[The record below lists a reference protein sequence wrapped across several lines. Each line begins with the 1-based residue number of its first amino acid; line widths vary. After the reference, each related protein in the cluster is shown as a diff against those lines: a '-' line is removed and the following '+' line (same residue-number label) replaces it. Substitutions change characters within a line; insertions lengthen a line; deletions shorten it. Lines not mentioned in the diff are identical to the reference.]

1 MKDYI
6 KFFEEFLKKE
16 IDYDNPKNLY
26 EPVKYLLDSGGKRL
40 RPLIT
45 LFVSDLFTGNITN
58 ALSASAALE
67 IFHNFTLAHDDI
79 MDNSIMRRGKK
90 TINSKWDNNTGIL
103 SGDVM
108 LIISYEILNK
118 YDESKYILLS
128 KQLTQTS
135 RLVCEGQQ
143 NDMDFSLK
151 KDVLEADYFEM
162 IENKTAVLI
171 GCSFMFGGIV
181 SDLNTKNVNVLYEVG
196 KNLGIAF
203 QLEDDLLDCFGDEA
217 KFGKKIG
224 GDILEK
230 KKTLLYIYTQANLD
244 NNKRVE
250 FENIFFS
257 DHSKES
263 IKIDTIKSF
272 YETSGAVEYL
282 KNKVQEY
289 SEHAKKLVNQMQI
302 DATSPNELPDI
313 DSYTALMNAYI
324 EEQQSLISII
334 ESEVNEIKS
343 DVNATMPN
351 IQCSKSNEEGTVTI
365 TCLAE
370 KVHDLLIQM
379 EDYSGVSD
387 HYSSMKLSGLGSV
400 PI

>member
-1 MKDYI
+1 MTDYI
-6 KFFEEFLKKE
+6 KIFEEFLEKE
-16 IDYDNPKNLY
+16 IDYDYPNNLY

-58 ALSASAALE
+58 ALPASAALE

-79 MDNSIMRRGKK
+79 MDNSLMRRGKK

-118 YDESKYILLS
+118 YEDPKYILLS

-151 KDVLEADYFEM
+151 KDVLEDDYFKM

-181 SDLNTKNVNVLYEVG
+181 SDLNTKDINILYEAG

-203 QLEDDLLDCFGDEA
+203 QLEDDLLDCFGDQA

-224 GDILEK
+224 GDIIEQ
-230 KKTLLYIYTQANLD
+230 KKTLLFIFTQAKLNGD
-244 NNKRVE
+244 QRVE
-250 FENIFFS
+250 FENVFFS
-257 DHSKES
+257 NKIDDLEKINS
-263 IKIDTIKSF
+263 IKTFYKS
-272 YETSGAVEYL
+272 SGAIDYL
-282 KNKVQEY
+282 KNKVEQY
-289 SEHAKKLVNQMQI
+289 SANAKNLINDLQI
-302 DATSPNELPDI
+302 D
-313 DSYTALMNAYI
+313 
-324 EEQQSLISII
+324 
-334 ESEVNEIKS
+334 
-343 DVNATMPN
+343 
-351 IQCSKSNEEGTVTI
+351 
-365 TCLAE
+365 
-370 KVHDLLIQM
+370 
-379 EDYSGVSD
+379 
-387 HYSSMKLSGLGSV
+387 SGLKLKLNNFSEKLLNRE
-400 PI
+400 I

>member
-1 MKDYI
+1 MTDYI
-6 KFFEEFLKKE
+6 KIFEEFLEKE
-16 IDYDNPKNLY
+16 IDYDYPNNLY

-58 ALSASAALE
+58 ALPASAALE

-79 MDNSIMRRGKK
+79 MDNSLMRRGKK

-118 YDESKYILLS
+118 YEDPKYILLS

-151 KDVLEADYFEM
+151 KDVLEDDYFEM

-181 SDLNTKNVNVLYEVG
+181 SDLNTKDITILYEVG

-203 QLEDDLLDCFGDEA
+203 QLEDDLLDCFGDQA

-244 NNKRVE
+244 NNKTVE

-257 DHSKES
+257 DNTEES

-289 SEHAKKLVNQMQI
+289 SEHAKKLVNKMQI
-302 DATSPNELPDI
+302 DESKKL
-313 DSYTALMNAYI
+313 
-324 EEQQSLISII
+324 SLIKF
-334 ESEVNEIKS
+334 SEQLSNREI
-343 DVNATMPN
+343 
-351 IQCSKSNEEGTVTI
+351 
-365 TCLAE
+365 
-370 KVHDLLIQM
+370 
-379 EDYSGVSD
+379 
-387 HYSSMKLSGLGSV
+387 
-400 PI
+400 

>member
-1 MKDYI
+1 MTDYI
-6 KFFEEFLKKE
+6 KIFEEFLEKE
-16 IDYDNPKNLY
+16 IDYDYPNNLY

-58 ALSASAALE
+58 ALPASAALE

-79 MDNSIMRRGKK
+79 MDNSLIRRGKK

-118 YDESKYILLS
+118 YEDHKYILLS

-151 KDVLEADYFEM
+151 KDVIEDDYFEM

-181 SDLNTKNVNVLYEVG
+181 SDLNTKDITILYEVG

-203 QLEDDLLDCFGDEA
+203 QLEDDLLDCFGDQA

-224 GDILEK
+224 GDIIEQ
-230 KKTLLYIYTQANLD
+230 KKTLLFIFTQAKLNGD
-244 NNKRVE
+244 QRVE
-250 FENIFFS
+250 FENVFFS
-257 DHSKES
+257 NKIDDLEKINS
-263 IKIDTIKSF
+263 IKTF
-272 YETSGAVEYL
+272 YESSGAIDYL
-282 KNKVQEY
+282 KNKVEQY
-289 SEHAKKLVNQMQI
+289 SANAKNLINDLQI
-302 DATSPNELPDI
+302 D
-313 DSYTALMNAYI
+313 
-324 EEQQSLISII
+324 
-334 ESEVNEIKS
+334 
-343 DVNATMPN
+343 
-351 IQCSKSNEEGTVTI
+351 
-365 TCLAE
+365 
-370 KVHDLLIQM
+370 
-379 EDYSGVSD
+379 
-387 HYSSMKLSGLGSV
+387 SGLKLKLNNFSEKLLNRE
-400 PI
+400 I

>member
-1 MKDYI
+1 MTDYI
-6 KFFEEFLKKE
+6 KIFEEFLEKE
-16 IDYDNPKNLY
+16 IDYDYPNNLY

-58 ALSASAALE
+58 ALPASAALE

-79 MDNSIMRRGKK
+79 MDNSLMRRGKK

-118 YDESKYILLS
+118 YEDPKYILLS

-151 KDVLEADYFEM
+151 KDVLEDDYFEM

-181 SDLNTKNVNVLYEVG
+181 SDLNTKDITMLYEVG

-203 QLEDDLLDCFGDEA
+203 QLEDDLLDCFGDQA

-224 GDILEK
+224 GDIIEQ
-230 KKTLLYIYTQANLD
+230 KKTLLFIFTQAKLNGD
-244 NNKRVE
+244 QRVE
-250 FENIFFS
+250 FENVFFS
-257 DHSKES
+257 NKIDDLEKINS
-263 IKIDTIKSF
+263 IKTFYKS
-272 YETSGAVEYL
+272 SGAIDYL
-282 KNKVQEY
+282 KNKVEQY
-289 SEHAKKLVNQMQI
+289 SANAKNLINDLQI
-302 DATSPNELPDI
+302 D
-313 DSYTALMNAYI
+313 
-324 EEQQSLISII
+324 
-334 ESEVNEIKS
+334 
-343 DVNATMPN
+343 
-351 IQCSKSNEEGTVTI
+351 
-365 TCLAE
+365 
-370 KVHDLLIQM
+370 
-379 EDYSGVSD
+379 
-387 HYSSMKLSGLGSV
+387 SGLKLKLNNFSEKLLNRE
-400 PI
+400 I

>member
-1 MKDYI
+1 MTDYI
-6 KFFEEFLKKE
+6 KTFENFLKNE
-16 IDYDNPKNLY
+16 IDHDNPKNLY
-26 EPVKYLLDSGGKRL
+26 IPVKYLLDSGGKRL

-45 LFVSDLFTGNITN
+45 LFVSDLFTGNVTN
-58 ALSASAALE
+58 ALPASAALE

-79 MDNSIMRRGKK
+79 MDNALMRRGKK

-118 YDESKYILLS
+118 YEDDKYILLS

-151 KDVLEADYFEM
+151 KDVIEDDYFEM

-181 SDLNTKNVNVLYEVG
+181 SDLNTKDINILYEAG

-230 KKTLLYIYTQANLD
+230 KKTLLYIHTQSKLD
-244 NNKRVE
+244 NDKRVE
-250 FENIFFS
+250 FENMFFS
-257 DHSKES
+257 DNIEES
-263 IKIDTIKSF
+263 IKIDSIKRF
-272 YETSGAVEYL
+272 YVTSGALEYL

-289 SEHAKKLVNQMQI
+289 SNNAKRLINQMLIDNNKKL
-302 DATSPNELPDI
+302 EL
-313 DSYTALMNAYI
+313 NKF
-324 EEQQSLISII
+324 
-334 ESEVNEIKS
+334 SERLLNREI
-343 DVNATMPN
+343 
-351 IQCSKSNEEGTVTI
+351 
-365 TCLAE
+365 
-370 KVHDLLIQM
+370 
-379 EDYSGVSD
+379 
-387 HYSSMKLSGLGSV
+387 
-400 PI
+400 